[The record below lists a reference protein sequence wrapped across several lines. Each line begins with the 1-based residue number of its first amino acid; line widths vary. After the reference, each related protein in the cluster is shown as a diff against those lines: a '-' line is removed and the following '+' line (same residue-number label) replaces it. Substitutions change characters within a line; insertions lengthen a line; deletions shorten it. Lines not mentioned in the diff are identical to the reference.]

1 LLLEAPED
9 ILCFKFCPTDP
20 NIIAGGCISGQVV
33 MWDISQHA
41 DRFKQSRSASK
52 GKDALGSLVEIQ
64 FTFFLLM
71 FIELELKT
79 EKSFT

>member
-33 MWDISQHA
+33 LWDISEHSE
-41 DRFKQSRSASK
+41 RLMQSRSANK
-52 GKDALGSLVEIQ
+52 GKDAFGTLV
-64 FTFFLLM
+64 
-71 FIELELKT
+71 
-79 EKSFT
+79 